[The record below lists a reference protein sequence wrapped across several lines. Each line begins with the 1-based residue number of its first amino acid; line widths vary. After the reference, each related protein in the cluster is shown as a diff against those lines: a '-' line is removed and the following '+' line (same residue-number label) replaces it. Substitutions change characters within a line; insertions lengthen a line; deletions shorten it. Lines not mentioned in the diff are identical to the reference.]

1 MDSIVQIIELIAGFI
16 WGGTWGDTR
25 LLPVGPLA
33 IVLLG
38 TGLYMMFRLGGRP
51 LRRFFPALREVW
63 QGRKAQGEDGAITP
77 WQALSTALS
86 GQVGTGNLAGVATAL
101 TLGGPGAIFW
111 MWIVALFGM
120 ALAFSESS
128 LALKYRETDEYGRIN
143 GGPMYYIKNG
153 LGGGWTWLAVIF
165 CLGTLFSAMATGSMI
180 QANSITEA
188 ANELINVQ
196 NGFNVPNWVFG
207 IIIAGLVFAVIIG
220 GIKSIGSV
228 AGKVVPVMAALYV
241 LIAFIVLAMNASLVP
256 AAFME
261 IITSAFG
268 FREAVGGAAGYGMM
282 QAVRF
287 GIARGLFSNEA
298 GQGSAPIAHAAAKT
312 KNPVMQGEIAM
323 IGVFI
328 DTIIICTMTALVI
341 LTVQGDFKRSPSLI
355 AANNCVDAKYVSMPV
370 KPGQDDVPEA
380 KRERYDVGDFFPGA
394 YDDDRVLTYA
404 TRGGEASALLQTCQ
418 GAVADKINEL
428 EGLSELT
435 SKQQIELDTAKR
447 IASSLSENT
456 FAAVN
461 PAPIVAYGAAEIVKL
476 GSDAANEDLDRAV
489 RDAASTRL
497 DEISEQLAGDLDAL
511 MLSVKHAWE
520 TDANSAAVTT
530 RAYAEAIPV
539 IGGFIVPIALFFFAF
554 TTIIG
559 WSYYGEQAMTY
570 LVGEWATH
578 PFRYLWV
585 FVVFA
590 GAMVTNTDAL
600 WLLGDIANASM
611 AFPNLIAIL
620 ALSGVVIK
628 MHKANDDPDHA
639 HPVSDKSTP
648 DSPGD

>member
-1 MDSIVQIIELIAGFI
+1 MESIVGVIQNVSDLI
-16 WGGTWGDTR
+16 WGGTWGDTVIF
-25 LLPVGPLA
+25 PYQIGPLA

-38 TGLYMMFRLGGRP
+38 TGLFMMVRIGARP
-51 LRRFFPALREVW
+51 LMRFVPALKEVW
-63 QGRKAQGEDGAITP
+63 DGRKAQGEDGAITP

-111 MWIVALFGM
+111 MWVTALFGM

-153 LGGGWTWLAVIF
+153 LGKGWGWLAVIF

-188 ANELINVQ
+188 AMELSNNQMGLGI
-196 NGFNVPNWVFG
+196 PNWAFG
-207 IIIAGLVFAVIIG
+207 IVIAVLVFAVIIG

-241 LIAFIVLAMNASLVP
+241 LIAFSVLVVNAPLVP
-256 AAFME
+256 GAFME

-298 GQGSAPIAHAAAKT
+298 GQGSAPIAHAAAQT

-355 AANNCVDAKYVSMPV
+355 TANVCADAGVALPGELTVGDLFPSAYEEGREEKITNNGALAASYLTSCAAT
-370 KPGQDDVPEA
+370 GIDVPA
-380 KRERYDVGDFFPGA
+380 
-394 YDDDRVLTYA
+394 
-404 TRGGEASALLQTCQ
+404 
-418 GAVADKINEL
+418 N
-428 EGLSELT
+428 
-435 SKQQIELDTAKR
+435 
-447 IASSLSENT
+447 SL
-456 FAAVN
+456 A
-461 PAPIVAYGAAEIVKL
+461 
-476 GSDAANEDLDRAV
+476 
-489 RDAASTRL
+489 AASDPNVL
-497 DEISEQLAGDLDAL
+497 ID
-511 MLSVKHAWE
+511 VKHAWE
-520 TDANSAAVTT
+520 TDASSSAITT
-530 RAYAEAIPV
+530 RAYAEAIPMV
-539 IGGFIVPIALFFFAF
+539 GAFIVPVALFFFAF

-559 WSYYGEQAMTY
+559 WSYYGEQAVTY
-570 LVGEWATH
+570 LIGEWATH

-585 FVVFA
+585 IVVFLGTLA
-590 GAMVTNTDAL
+590 TDYTDYL

-611 AFPNLIAIL
+611 AFPNLIAII
-620 ALSGVVIK
+620 ALSGVVVA
-628 MHKANDDPDHA
+628 MHKAGDDPDHA
-639 HPVSDKSTP
+639 HPVIDKSQ
-648 DSPGD
+648 PGESEE